1 MKASELAQKLGW
13 RPACGDGEN
22 EVTGCYCG
30 DLLSWV
36 MAKAPAGSVW
46 LTVMGNVNCVAVASL
61 RDLACVVITEG
72 APLDEAALVRAAQQG
87 VTIYTTDRSTYDC
100 AVAVS
105 GMIE

>member
-1 MKASELAQKLGW
+1 MKASELAQKLSW
-13 RPACGDGEN
+13 KLACGDGEN
-22 EVTGCYCG
+22 EVLGCYCG

-72 APLDEAALVRAAQQG
+72 APLDQAALARAEQQG
-87 VTIYTTDRSTYDC
+87 VTVYTTDSSTYDC
-100 AVAVS
+100 AVAVG
-105 GMIE
+105 GMIG

>member
-1 MKASELAQKLGW
+1 MRTSELAQRLGW
-13 RPACGDGEN
+13 KLVCGDGEN
-22 EVTGCYCG
+22 EVLNCYCG

-72 APLDEAALVRAAQQG
+72 APLDEAARTRAEQQG

-100 AVAVS
+100 AAAIS
-105 GMIE
+105 GMGL

>member
-1 MKASELAQKLGW
+1 MRTSELAEKLGW
-13 RPACGDGEN
+13 VHACGSGEN
-22 EVTGCYCG
+22 EVSGCYCG

-72 APLDEAALVRAAQQG
+72 APLDEAARIRAEQQG
-87 VTIYTTDRSTYDC
+87 VTIYTTDRSTYGC
-100 AVAVS
+100 AAAIS
-105 GMIE
+105 GLGL

>member
-1 MKASELAQKLGW
+1 MRVSELADKLGW
-13 RPACGDGEN
+13 KRACGEGEGEAN
-22 EVTGCYCG
+22 GCYCG

-72 APLDEAALVRAAQQG
+72 APLDEAALARAQQQG
-87 VTIYTTDRSTYDC
+87 VTIYTSDRSTYDC
-100 AVAVS
+100 AAAVS
-105 GMIE
+105 GIIG

>member
-1 MKASELAQKLGW
+1 MKTSELAEKLGW
-13 RPACGDGEN
+13 KCACGDGGN
-22 EVTGCYCG
+22 EATGCYCG

-72 APLDEAALVRAAQQG
+72 APLDEAALARAAQQG
-87 VTIYTTDRSTYDC
+87 VTIYTTGSSTYDC
-100 AVAVS
+100 AAAVS
-105 GMIE
+105 ELIP